1 MLSKSKLVDPQDR
14 AAIVD
19 ALYRFGA
26 GMDQRDRALFESAF
40 SPAASLD
47 LSGAARRLG
56 FELPVIQG
64 REAITEAIM
73 AEVSRVD
80 TTHTITNPRITGYDG
95 RRARL
100 SALVE
105 AQNLPRGDHS
115 RHLLLKNIYTVDLT
129 KQDEDWTIDALLI
142 ENLWLDGDPEVL
154 FPKPA
159 A

>member
-1 MLSKSKLVDPQDR
+1 MLSQSTLVDPQDR

-40 SPAASLD
+40 SPQAALD
-47 LSGAARRLG
+47 LSGAARLLG

-64 REAITEAIM
+64 REAISTAIM
-73 AEVSRVD
+73 AEAERLD

-95 RRARL
+95 QRARL

-105 AQNLPRGDHS
+105 AQNLPRGDHG
-115 RHLLLKNIYTVDLT
+115 RYLLLKNIYTVDLS
-129 KQDEDWTIDALLI
+129 KQGGHWTIDALLI

>member
-1 MLSKSKLVDPQDR
+1 MLSKTTLVDPQDR
-14 AAIVD
+14 ADIVD

-26 GMDQRDRALFESAF
+26 GMDQRDRTLFESAF
-40 SPAASLD
+40 SREAALD

-64 REAITEAIM
+64 RETIAEMIM
-73 AEVSRVD
+73 AEVGRLD
-80 TTHTITNPRITGYDG
+80 TTHTVTNPRITGYDG
-95 RRARL
+95 QRARL

-105 AQNLPRGDHS
+105 AQNLPRDDHS
-115 RHLLLKNIYTVDLT
+115 RHLLLKNIYTVDLS
-129 KQDEDWTIDALLI
+129 KQDGHWTIDRLLI

>member
-1 MLSKSKLVDPQDR
+1 MPSKSKFVDPQDR

-40 SPAASLD
+40 SPWASLD

-64 REAITEAIM
+64 RDAITEAIM

-80 TTHTITNPRITGYDG
+80 TTHTITNPRITNYDG

-115 RHLLLKNIYTVDLT
+115 RHLLLKNIYTVALT

-154 FPKPA
+154 FPKPTA
-159 A
+159 